1 MTYDT
6 TTIDGLATM
15 FYTRAAEQGRTA
27 PAPAVFGPGSVKFH
41 LTKAQFQWLRDVA
54 RRRGGIVF
62 SGGRRGRDIVQG
74 DIIGLGSF
82 VAEEWRYGSAMVT
95 VMAYAQH
102 PPR

>member
-6 TTIDGLATM
+6 TTVDGLATA
-15 FYTRAAEQGRTA
+15 FYARAAEQGRTEA
-27 PAPAVFGPGSVKFH
+27 APAVYGPGSVRFH

-54 RRRGGIVF
+54 RRRGGVVF

-74 DIIGLGSF
+74 DIVGLGSF

-95 VMAYAQH
+95 VMAYA
-102 PPR
+102 